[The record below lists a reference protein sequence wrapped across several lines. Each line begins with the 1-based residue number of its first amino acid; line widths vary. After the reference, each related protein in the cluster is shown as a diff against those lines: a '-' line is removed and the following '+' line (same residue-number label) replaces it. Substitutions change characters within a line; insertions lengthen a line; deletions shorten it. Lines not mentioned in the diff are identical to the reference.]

1 MTKVMEINKL
11 VFALMHL
18 SSDRNTVMQSI
29 LLKDLNRV
37 YMTWETSGYD
47 TVLDFCYMFGLVKCS
62 GDYVTLT
69 DSGIRYSE
77 LYSSDDGITI
87 LDPNMQQRKA
97 LLEMLLNSNEI
108 MAKVTPFINE
118 LCIDF
123 ASVPKLWFT
132 RSAECC
138 PSDILEFMKDI
149 GFVNHDGEILRINQD
164 MSRVVS
170 VIKNGCRKTMNE
182 EDLMS
187 MLQINKETGD
197 CAENLTM
204 EFERSRLEKDGL
216 RDMAMSIQNIS
227 AVNVAVGYDILSFD
241 GNGSSYKHD
250 RMIEVKGTSGNG
262 DSFFWSEGEIEAAK
276 IFGDTY
282 WIYFWRNVGSKDMET
297 LEMINDPY
305 DRFWRQSNIKP
316 RPVKFRVECR
326 TGGLEIG

>member
-11 VFALMHL
+11 VFALMCL
-18 SSDRNTVMQSI
+18 SSDRNMVMQNI

-47 TVLDFCYMFGLVKCS
+47 TVLDFCHMLGLVKCN

-77 LYSSDDGITI
+77 LYSSDDEVITV

-108 MAKVTPFINE
+108 MAKVTPFING

-138 PSDILEFMKDI
+138 PNNILEFMKDI
-149 GFVNHDGEILRINQD
+149 GFVSHDGEILRINQD
-164 MSRVVS
+164 MSHIVS
-170 VIKNGCRKTMNE
+170 VIKNKCRKTMNE

-227 AVNVAVGYDILSFD
+227 AVNVAAGYDILSFD
-241 GNGSSYKHD
+241 GNRSVVQTRQDDRGKGYKGQ
-250 RMIEVKGTSGNG
+250 RKLV
-262 DSFFWSEGEIEAAK
+262 FL
-276 IFGDTY
+276 
-282 WIYFWRNVGSKDMET
+282 V
-297 LEMINDPY
+297 
-305 DRFWRQSNIKP
+305 
-316 RPVKFRVECR
+316 
-326 TGGLEIG
+326 